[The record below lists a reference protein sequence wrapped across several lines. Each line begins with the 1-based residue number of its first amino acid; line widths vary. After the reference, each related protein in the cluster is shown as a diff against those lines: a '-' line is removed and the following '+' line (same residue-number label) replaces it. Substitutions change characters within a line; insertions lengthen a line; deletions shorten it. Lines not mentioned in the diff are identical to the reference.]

1 MILMLSVLLIK
12 MMQGNKTIH
21 ILLISFLLTACAF
34 AQTGDSLTI
43 KYNYINSLPQNAKVY
58 FNDNFAGETPFR
70 FTAEQVD
77 TGKSLTI
84 TLKLEGYLDY
94 SFNVN
99 TGDFPLNKSV
109 TLVPVNKLSLKNDKP
124 VEENKS
130 SYFKTPRKVV
140 PIVITS
146 VISAGSGVLSFYYKK
161 MANDK
166 YDEYLA
172 TGNRDKFDETKKY
185 DLYSGIFLAL
195 FQVGLAGLLYFLL
208 ID

>member
-1 MILMLSVLLIK
+1 MLSALLIK
-12 MMQGNKTIH
+12 MMQGNKSLY
-21 ILLISFLLTACAF
+21 ILLFSFLLTAYAC

-70 FTAEQVD
+70 FTSEQVD

-94 SFNVN
+94 PFNA
-99 TGDFPLNKSV
+99 TPSDFPINKSV
-109 TLVPVNKLSLKNDKP
+109 TLIPVNNLSLMNDKL

-146 VISAGSGVLSFYYKK
+146 VISAGSGVLSFYFKK
-161 MANDK
+161 TANDK

-172 TGNRDKFDETKKY
+172 TGNKDKFDETKKY